1 MNILEKIRVEISGE
15 NAFELTRKITQ
26 FNRSPG
32 SSGYHAATNLVREAL
47 VEYRL
52 QVEGARY
59 PLDGT
64 TVVLDRTM
72 PLAWEPHVARINVI
86 CPVDEPIVDFEQ
98 AGSCVAWWSTS
109 TPESGI
115 ECDLVDVGTGERDE
129 NYAGKDISGK

>member
-1 MNILEKIRVEISGE
+1 MNILEKISAEISGE

-32 SSGYHAATNLVREAL
+32 SSGYHAATNLVRDAL
-47 VEYRL
+47 VEHRL
-52 QVEGARY
+52 QVEETRY

-72 PLAWEPHVARINVI
+72 PLAWEPQAARISVI
-86 CPVDEPIVDFEQ
+86 SPVEAPIVDFDQ

-109 TPESGI
+109 TPAGGI
-115 ECDLVDVGTGERDE
+115 ECEVVDVGTGE
-129 NYAGKDISGK
+129 